1 MAKRPASGD
10 ASGNTVVVDDIGPSR
25 KKITITIP
33 AQAVNEQLEEAL
45 SGLSAEAALPGF
57 RPGRAPRRLVE
68 KRFGEAVKKETKS
81 QLVSSAYSQA
91 IQEHKLIVLG
101 DPEGNDEL
109 EALTVE
115 QGKPVTFSVEVEVA
129 PEFELPEVEGLEV
142 YKPLITPTE
151 AQVDDQIQRLT
162 VNEGELSPQDKASP
176 GDYCI
181 GHGTMKT
188 ASDGEVVLDLKGA
201 VIQVPAKDSD
211 GKGAVL
217 GVMVEDFAKQ
227 VGLPKPGD
235 TLTVKAKAPAQH
247 ERENIRG
254 KDLEIVFEV
263 EQVQRI
269 VPASLES
276 LIARYGME
284 NEQQFREA
292 VMLRL
297 NQRAMVE
304 QQMAMRQ
311 QIAKTLLDGVDFDLP
326 ERLSTRQAERNLA
339 RARVDL
345 MYRGWDEQQIEH
357 RIAELR
363 GASSAQAR
371 RELKLFFILAK
382 VADKFEIGVTEE
394 EVLGRIAQMA
404 AERGER
410 PDALRKQLMQRNQ
423 IGMIAQQVREHKTL
437 DTLLSRAKVT
447 ELALEEYNE
456 KAKAWREGGHDDDAE
471 PTKKKK
477 APSKKKTASKGD

>member
-1 MAKRPASGD
+1 MAKRPAES
-10 ASGNTVVVDDIGPSR
+10 SGNTVVVDDIGPSR

-33 AQAVNEQLEEAL
+33 ASAVNEQLEEAL
-45 SGLSAEAALPGF
+45 AGLSAEAALPGF

-68 KRFGEAVKKETKS
+68 KRFGDAVRKETKS
-81 QLVSSAYSQA
+81 QLISSAYSQA

-101 DPEGNDEL
+101 EPEGNDEL
-109 EALTVE
+109 EALAVV

-129 PEFELPEVEGLEV
+129 PEFDLPEVEGIEV
-142 YKPLITPTE
+142 YKPLITPSDE
-151 AQVDDQIQRLT
+151 QVDEQLNRLS
-162 VNEGELSPQDKASP
+162 VNEGELSPQEQAEP

-181 GHGTMKT
+181 GHGTMKS
-188 ASDGEVVLDLKGA
+188 AGDGEVVLDLKGA
-201 VIQVPAKDSD
+201 VIQIPAKDSD
-211 GKGAVL
+211 GKGAIL
-217 GVMVEDFAKQ
+217 GVMVDDFAKQ
-227 VGLPKPGD
+227 AGKPKPGD
-235 TLTVKAKAPAQH
+235 TLTVKATAPEQH

-254 KDLEIVFEV
+254 KPIEVVFEV

-269 VPASLES
+269 VPASTEALLS
-276 LIARYGME
+276 RYGME
-284 NEQQFREA
+284 DEKQLREA
-292 VMLRL
+292 VLLRL

-326 ERLSTRQAERNLA
+326 ERLSARQAERNLA

-345 MYRGWDEQQIEH
+345 MYRGWDEQQIER

-363 GASSAQAR
+363 GASGAQAQ
-371 RELKLFFILAK
+371 RELKLFFVLAK
-382 VADKFEIGVTEE
+382 IAEKFEVGVTEE

-423 IGMIAQQVREHKTL
+423 IGMIAQQIREHKTL
-437 DTLLSRAKVT
+437 DTLLSKAKVK
-447 ELALEEYNE
+447 EVSVEDYNE
-456 KAKAWREGGHDDDAE
+456 KAKAWRDHTHEGEVDAE
-471 PTKKKK
+471 PKKKK
-477 APSKKKTASKGD
+477 APSKKKSSAKGE